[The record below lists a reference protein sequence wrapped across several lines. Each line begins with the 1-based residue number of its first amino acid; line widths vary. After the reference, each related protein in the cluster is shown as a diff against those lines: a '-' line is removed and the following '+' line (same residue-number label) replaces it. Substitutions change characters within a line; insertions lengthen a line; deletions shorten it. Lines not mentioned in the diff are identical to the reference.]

1 MTTLRQQAR
10 SSRLRSDLLACGLI
24 ALWGVIAFRL
34 ISVQG
39 FGNVASQ
46 RAARRQHAFVELLSA
61 RPGDISDR
69 AGRLLATSAQVESL
83 AIDPAAIEEPAR
95 IAMLLANALGID
107 AETLTARIVAAHDK
121 RFLWVKRR
129 LTADE
134 ADAVRALRLSP
145 ELWHFRT
152 EYSRLSPQGSLA
164 AHVLGQRDIDNRGR
178 GGVEEGLE
186 TLLLG
191 KDGERTLLRDARGYV
206 IGVDSSKT
214 IEPVH
219 GSSVRLTIDS
229 LLQMQVE
236 QRLTELMMECQP
248 LGACAIVLDPKTGEV
263 LAMASRPE
271 MPLLKTPASRID
283 HGATNA
289 AENGMETEKP
299 GFLEAGFKSEPTAS
313 ASPLTE
319 STDSSANGWR
329 NHAIASMFEPGS
341 TFKPFIVAAAID
353 RGVVEPHEE
362 FHCGHG
368 AYRMGRR
375 VLHDHHSYG
384 VLSVTDI
391 LVKSSNIGMAKI
403 GERLENEGLFAAAT
417 AFGFGRPTG
426 IELPGELPGQL
437 NPFAKWTSY
446 STGSIPMGQ
455 EIATTP
461 LQIAAAH
468 AALANHGRYLTPHL
482 LLQIEGSGHEK
493 PPVIGRDLV
502 TRETADWLVTGPMLE
517 VVTRGTGKKAQIPGY
532 TVFGKTGTAQ
542 KLDPKTGRY
551 SHSRHI
557 GSFVCGAPASDPQA
571 IVLLAVDEPTTGPST
586 YGGIVAAPAAA
597 DILKLTLDYLGV
609 APDKP
614 EELEVK
620 AKRRR

>member
-1 MTTLRQQAR
+1 VSGLRRQAR
-10 SSRLRSDLLACGLI
+10 SSRLRSDFIACGLV
-24 ALWGVIAFRL
+24 ALWGAIALRL

-39 FGNVASQ
+39 FGNVASA
-46 RAARRQHAFVELLSA
+46 RAARRQHAFVEVLPA

-69 AGRLLATSAQVESL
+69 AGRLLATSARTESL
-83 AIDPAAIEEPAR
+83 AIDPSAVEEPAKV
-95 IAMLLANALGID
+95 AGLLAAALNLD
-107 AETLTARIVAAHDK
+107 AETLTQRIVASHEK

-129 LTADE
+129 LKPDE
-134 ADAVRALRLSP
+134 ADAVRSLGLP
-145 ELWHFRT
+145 PDVWHFRV
-152 EYSRLSPQGSLA
+152 EFERILPQGSLA
-164 AHVLGQRDIDNRGR
+164 AHVLGNRDIDNLGR

-186 TLLLG
+186 RLLVG

-206 IGVDSSKT
+206 IDVDSSKT
-214 IEPVH
+214 IEPQH
-219 GSSVRLTIDS
+219 GHHVRLTIDS

-236 QRLTELMMECQP
+236 ARLSKLMEECRP
-248 LGACAIVLDPKTGEV
+248 LGACVVVLDPKTGEV
-263 LAMASRPE
+263 LSMASRPE
-271 MPLLKTPASRID
+271 IPVLANMGTGDTPSPLSDSAETGPA
-283 HGATNA
+283 
-289 AENGMETEKP
+289 
-299 GFLEAGFKSEPTAS
+299 AS
-313 ASPLTE
+313 ALPLTE
-319 STDSSANGWR
+319 AREADANGWR

-353 RGVVEPHEE
+353 RGVVQRDEE

-384 VLSVTDI
+384 LLSVTDI

-403 GERLENEGLFAAAT
+403 GERLENDGLFAAAA
-417 AFGFGRPTG
+417 AFGFGRQTG

-461 LQIAAAH
+461 LQVAAAH
-468 AALANHGRYLTPHL
+468 AALANHGKYLTPHL
-482 LLQIEGSGHEK
+482 LLQVEGAVER
-493 PPVIGRDLV
+493 PTVIGRDLV
-502 TRETADWLVTGPMLE
+502 SHETADWLVTGPMLE

-542 KLDPKTGRY
+542 KLDPKTGGY

-557 GSFVCGAPASDPQA
+557 GSFACGAPANDPKA
-571 IVLLAVDEPTTGPST
+571 LVLIAVDEPTAGPST

-597 DILKLTLDYLGV
+597 DVLKITLDYLGV
-609 APDKP
+609 PPDKP

-620 AKRRR
+620 AKGRRR